1 MAAPPD
7 TALAPRAD
15 LSRFIQRVRVL
26 WRGPLAG
33 DYLRVPDGTVELVV
47 RVTPTACDVHA
58 LGPREQVVRKAPSE
72 VPPDTLGIQFKP
84 GGAYPFFGLPMSEL
98 AHRTL
103 SIDTLWGK
111 ADGARLRASLAQA
124 PTSHARLRT
133 LEAALVERLH
143 RDDVFEPAA
152 AYLVRRGIRLLT
164 DATDIPRVADLA
176 RTLGVSERHLRRAF
190 DDVLGMGPKSYARL
204 VRFQRALQ
212 ASSVQG
218 QGQGARPDWGAIA
231 AGAGYYDQAHLIAD
245 FRAVL
250 GTTPGAW
257 TRARAA

>member
-1 MAAPPD
+1 MATLAD
-7 TALAPRAD
+7 NALAPRAD
-15 LSRFIQRVRVL
+15 LSRFVQRVRVL
-26 WRGPLAG
+26 WRGPSSG
-33 DYLRVPDGTVELVV
+33 DYVRVPDGTVELVI
-47 RVTPTACDVHA
+47 RVTSTTCDVHA
-58 LGPREQVVRKAPSE
+58 LGPREHVVRKAPSE

-98 AHRTL
+98 AHRSL

-111 ADGARLRASLAQA
+111 ADGARLREALAEASSSQ
-124 PTSHARLRT
+124 ARLRT
-133 LEAALVERLH
+133 LEAALVDRLH
-143 RDDVFEPAA
+143 RDDVYEPAA
-152 AYLVRRGIRLLT
+152 AYLVRRGVRLLSGPGEL
-164 DATDIPRVADLA
+164 PRVADLA

-190 DDVLGMGPKSYARL
+190 DEVLGMGPKSYARI

-212 ASSVQG
+212 AST
-218 QGQGARPDWGAIA
+218 GQGARPDWGSIA

-257 TRARAA
+257 ARARAA